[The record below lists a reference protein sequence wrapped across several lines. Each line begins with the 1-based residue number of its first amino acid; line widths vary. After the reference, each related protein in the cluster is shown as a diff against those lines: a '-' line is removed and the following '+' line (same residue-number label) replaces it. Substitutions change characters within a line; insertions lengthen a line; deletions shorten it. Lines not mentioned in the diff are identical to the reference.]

1 MAATLSRSW
10 LYSSSVTWQLWIDRG
25 GTFTDAIGYRAD
37 AGEVRTAKVLSGPG
51 SVMTAVR
58 AVLGLGD
65 GEAPPPLELR
75 LGTTLATNALLERR
89 WRADGAGDQRRL
101 RRSARDR

>member
-1 MAATLSRSW
+1 MAATLSRPW

-37 AGEVRTAKVLSGPG
+37 TGEVRTAKVLSGPG
-51 SVMTAVR
+51 SVMAAVR
-58 AVLGLGD
+58 AVLRI
-65 GEAPPPLELR
+65 GEREVPPPIELR

-89 WRADGAGDQRRL
+89 GARTALVISRGFGDL
-101 RRSARDR
+101 LAIG